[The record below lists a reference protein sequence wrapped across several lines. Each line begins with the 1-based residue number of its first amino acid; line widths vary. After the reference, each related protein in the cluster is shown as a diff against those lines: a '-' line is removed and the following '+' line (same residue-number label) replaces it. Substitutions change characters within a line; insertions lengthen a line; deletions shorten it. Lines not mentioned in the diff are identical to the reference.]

1 LSALGKIRPD
11 DEDVVLVFRP
21 PENPAAQIAGITP
34 FKSLRLRLEELLEWF
49 KGLNVDSIDLWIEGA
64 YRTGNHTELFL
75 SVEGKTGAKITI
87 RPYARREQA
96 IIQSPKIQDP
106 QLSETREPVSKEA
119 EIAGQN
125 AEKMTSEPQVHPVAA
140 FFSPDGGVE
149 RHVVSLIDSATLSIE
164 MAAYQFTNVYIEK
177 ALLEAAKRGVKVSLV
192 MDRSETIGPQA
203 AVYDRL
209 EEAGAQIRLF
219 TPSNGKMNDKYIVVD
234 GKTVQW
240 GSYNYTER
248 AEAKNYDNATF
259 ATDRKLAEQYHDD
272 FEAMFNQAKPEPR
285 VLRSIRRF
293 FRHI

>member
-1 LSALGKIRPD
+1 
-11 DEDVVLVFRP
+11 
-21 PENPAAQIAGITP
+21 
-34 FKSLRLRLEELLEWF
+34 
-49 KGLNVDSIDLWIEGA
+49 VDSIDLWIEGA

-87 RPYARREQA
+87 RPYAKREQA
-96 IIQSPKIQDP
+96 IIQSPKIQSP
-106 QLSETREPVSKEA
+106 QLSETRELVSKEA

-219 TPSNGKMNDKYIVVD
+219 TPSNGKMNDKYTVVE

-240 GSYNYTER
+240 GSYNYIER

-272 FEAMFNQAKPEPR
+272 FGAMFNQAKPEPR

-293 FRHI
+293 FRHV